1 MKPWSRRQPRRKSTP
16 TLAEALTRYL
26 AEVSSTKK
34 GHAAEQSI
42 ARVWRATRLAIRP
55 VDRIRSSDLTEL
67 RDEWLKDRAPAT
79 VVRRMAFLSHVYT
92 VIRKDWGFDQLA
104 NPVQLVRRP
113 AVDDARD
120 RRLFDRITLR
130 GVSDDDC
137 PRKELEWIIRATRSA
152 ELPTILTVA
161 KETGMRRSEVVG
173 ILREHLDLMHGVV
186 HLPHTKNGRARDV
199 PLTPLA
205 REALRRWMTGK
216 PMRGRIFT
224 MQPGSATRAFI
235 RARRRARAQY
245 EALCRKFGRRPS
257 SAYFHDLRFH
267 DLRHEGT
274 SQLATVFQVHE
285 LAKVNGNVDT
295 RMLLRYYHPRGR
307 ELAQKLARSPLGK
320 RQLAQIRLGRLA
332 GEPSQ
337 AACA

>member
-1 MKPWSRRQPRRKSTP
+1 MHHSRRRIRKTIP
-16 TLAEALTRYL
+16 TLAQALERYL
-26 AEVSSTKK
+26 VEISSTKK
-34 GHAAEQSI
+34 GHVSERSI
-42 ARVWRATRLAIRP
+42 SRVWLSTRLAQRP
-55 VDRIRSSDLTEL
+55 VDRIRPGDLAEL
-67 RDEWLKDRAPAT
+67 RDDWLKDRAAAT

-92 VIRKDWGFDQLA
+92 IIRKDWGFDWLA

-120 RRLFDRITLR
+120 RRLFTQIQLR
-130 GVSDDDC
+130 GVSEGEC
-137 PRKELEWIIRATRSA
+137 PREELDWIIHATQSS

-161 KETGMRRSEVVG
+161 RETGMRRSEVVG
-173 ILREHLDLMHGVV
+173 IQRENLDLMHGVV

-205 REALRRWMTGK
+205 REALRRWVTGK

-224 MQPGSATRAFI
+224 MLPGSATRAFI

-245 EALCRKFGRRPS
+245 EALCRKYGRRPNP
-257 SAYFHDLRFH
+257 AYFVDLRFH

-274 SQLATVFQVHE
+274 SQLASVFQVHE

-307 ELAQKLARSPLGK
+307 ELAQKLARSPLGR
-320 RQLAQIRLGRLA
+320 RQLLQLKQERQAQNA
-332 GEPSQ
+332 M
-337 AACA
+337 AALPC

>member
-1 MKPWSRRQPRRKSTP
+1 M
-16 TLAEALTRYL
+16 
-26 AEVSSTKK
+26 
-34 GHAAEQSI
+34 
-42 ARVWRATRLAIRP
+42 
-55 VDRIRSSDLTEL
+55 DRIRSSDLTEL

-113 AVDDARD
+113 AIDDARD

-130 GVSDDDC
+130 GLSEEQC
-137 PRKELEWIIRATRSA
+137 PRQELDWIIQATRSS

-161 KETGMRRSEVVG
+161 GNRHAPLGSGRHPARAPG
-173 ILREHLDLMHGVV
+173 PDAWRDPPA
-186 HLPHTKNGRARDV
+186 PHQNGRARDV

-205 REALRRWMTGK
+205 REALRRWVTGK
-216 PMRGRIFT
+216 PMRGRIFA
-224 MQPGSATRAFI
+224 MRPGSVTRAFI
-235 RARRRARAQY
+235 RARRRARLRY
-245 EALCRKFGRRPS
+245 EALCRHHGRRPNT
-257 SAYFHDLRFH
+257 AYFRDLRFH

-274 SQLATVFQVHE
+274 SQLATVFQIHE

-295 RMLLRYYHPRGR
+295 RMLLRYYHPHGR

-320 RQLAQIRLGRLA
+320 RQLEQLRRERLEGLDALPLA
-332 GEPSQ
+332 
-337 AACA
+337 A

>member
-34 GHAAEQSI
+34 GQAAEQSI
-42 ARVWRATRLAIRP
+42 ARIWRATRLAIRP

-120 RRLFDRITLR
+120 RRLFERITLR
-130 GVSDDDC
+130 GVSEDDC
-137 PRKELEWIIRATRSA
+137 PSKELEWIIRATRSS

-173 ILREHLDLMHGVV
+173 ILRENLDLMHGVV
-186 HLPHTKNGRARDV
+186 HLPHTKNGRARNV
-199 PLTPLA
+199 PLTPRA
-205 REALRRWMTGK
+205 RGLTAMGHRQTTARPHLHNEAGLCHARLHPGASPRSIALRRYV
-216 PMRGRIFT
+216 P
-224 MQPGSATRAFI
+224 P
-235 RARRRARAQY
+235 
-245 EALCRKFGRRPS
+245 
-257 SAYFHDLRFH
+257 LR
-267 DLRHEGT
+267 
-274 SQLATVFQVHE
+274 S
-285 LAKVNGNVDT
+285 
-295 RMLLRYYHPRGR
+295 
-307 ELAQKLARSPLGK
+307 
-320 RQLAQIRLGRLA
+320 
-332 GEPSQ
+332 
-337 AACA
+337 